1 MIRMCPCSQNDP
13 TYSIAFLGVAAL
25 LALWMIMRGGLK
37 MSKGQ
42 ATNILAVVV
51 VIGIVAGAAWF
62 TAQRSEAPAGESGNP
77 ISSAP
82 VAQAAQP
89 PAAPAGTVAEGE
101 LCPEPVP
108 TTPPELAQTGESAAA
123 LTADAKRPRL
133 VDLGATGCKACKALA
148 PILDA
153 LREEYKGR
161 LDVEFIDVW
170 KNRSAAQPY
179 GIRVIPTQILY
190 DRDGKELWRHEG
202 FISKEDLQK
211 LFAEKVGVPPDA

>member
-1 MIRMCPCSQNDP
+1 
-13 TYSIAFLGVAAL
+13 
-25 LALWMIMRGGLK
+25 
-37 MSKGQ
+37 MSRGQ
-42 ATNILAVVV
+42 ATSTLAVVV
-51 VIGIVAGAAWF
+51 VVGIVAGAAWF
-62 TAQRSEAPAGESGNP
+62 TSQRSEAPAGESGNP
-77 ISSAP
+77 NDAAL

-89 PAAPAGTVAEGE
+89 AAAPAGSVAEGE
-101 LCPEPVP
+101 RCPKPVP
-108 TTPPELAQTGESAAA
+108 TMQPAAA
-123 LTADAKRPRL
+123 QAAENATAPPTDAKRPRL

-190 DRDGKELWRHEG
+190 DRDGKERWRHEG

-211 LFAEKVGVPPDA
+211 LFAEQVGVQSEA

>member
-1 MIRMCPCSQNDP
+1 
-13 TYSIAFLGVAAL
+13 
-25 LALWMIMRGGLK
+25 

-89 PAAPAGTVAEGE
+89 AAEPASTVAEGE
-101 LCPEPVP
+101 LCPEPAP
-108 TTPPELAQTGESAAA
+108 TTQPAAAQAAESATAPP
-123 LTADAKRPRL
+123 ADAKLPRL
-133 VDLGATGCKACKALA
+133 VDLGAQKCKACKALA
-148 PILDA
+148 PILDT
-153 LREEYKGR
+153 LREEYKGH

-170 KNRSAAQPY
+170 KNRSAGKPY
-179 GIRVIPTQILY
+179 GIRVIPTQVLF
-190 DRDGKELWRHEG
+190 DAEGKEVWRHEG